1 MGRTSTSA
9 PCALL
14 FADPLFSRLQQS
26 HSQSVQWLQRA
37 FLPHTEFYRNHIS
50 AGRHRGLRRE
60 NEKTS
65 LKRLL
70 YETVVV
76 WLLGGLGKGLLWKTK
91 QKKNTVSRCV
101 WQRRKKTLILTEA
114 AESAVS
120 VPETAV
126 GHAIWSTVSFYSL
139 SNPSLSRSDSD
150 YDQILLV
157 MCWHQGIPR
166 WVSHT
171 NVTLRQHI

>member
-91 QKKNTVSRCV
+91 QKNTQWAAVCDSGG
-101 WQRRKKTLILTEA
+101 RRLWFSQKQ
-114 AESAVS
+114 
-120 VPETAV
+120 
-126 GHAIWSTVSFYSL
+126 
-139 SNPSLSRSDSD
+139 LSRRSQGRRPPSAMLSDPQSAFIHSQTRLYLD
-150 YDQILLV
+150 L
-157 MCWHQGIPR
+157 
-166 WVSHT
+166 
-171 NVTLRQHI
+171 TLTTTRFSWWCADIRAFHAGFLTQM